1 MKDGYTSFFLKDLL
15 QIIDKV
21 ALDNQR
27 EPNMMMLVG
36 NGDEQIVLLQNASVA
51 AYNRGILKMRE
62 ALIKELAS
70 EEDDADG

>member
-1 MKDGYTSFFLKDLL
+1 MKNDYTSYFLKDLL
-15 QIIDKV
+15 QMIDKV
-21 ALDNQR
+21 ALDNQK
-27 EPNMMMLVG
+27 EPNMLMIG
-36 NGDEQIVLLQNASVA
+36 KGDEQVILLQNASVA

>member
-27 EPNMMMLVG
+27 EPNMMMVG
-36 NGDEQIVLLQNASVA
+36 KGDEQIVLLQNASIA

>member
-15 QIIDKV
+15 QIIDKI

-27 EPNMMMLVG
+27 EPNMLMIG
-36 NGDEQIVLLQNASVA
+36 KGDEQVNLLQNASVA

>member
-1 MKDGYTSFFLKDLL
+1 MKDGYTNFFLKDLL

-27 EPNMMMLVG
+27 EPNMMMVG

-62 ALIKELAS
+62 VLIKELAS

>member
-1 MKDGYTSFFLKDLL
+1 MKDDYTSYFLKDLL
-15 QIIDKV
+15 QTIDKC
-21 ALDNQR
+21 ALNIQK
-27 EPNMMMLVG
+27 EPNMLMLG
-36 NGDEQIVLLQNASVA
+36 KDDTQLYLLQNASTA

>member
-15 QIIDKV
+15 QVIDKV

-27 EPNMMMLVG
+27 EPNMMMVG
-36 NGDEQIVLLQNASVA
+36 KGDEQIILLQNASVA

>member
-1 MKDGYTSFFLKDLL
+1 MKDDYTSYFLKDLL
-15 QIIDKV
+15 HMIDKV

-27 EPNMMMLVG
+27 EPNMLMIG
-36 NGDEQIVLLQNASVA
+36 KGDEQVILLQNASVA
-51 AYNRGILKMRE
+51 AYNRGILRMRE

>member
-27 EPNMMMLVG
+27 EPNMLMIG
-36 NGDEQIVLLQNASVA
+36 KGDEQVILLQNASVA
-51 AYNRGILKMRE
+51 AYNRGVLKMRE
-62 ALIKELAS
+62 ALIKALT
-70 EEDDADG
+70 EEADPDG

>member
-1 MKDGYTSFFLKDLL
+1 MKDGYTNFFLKDLL

-27 EPNMMMLVG
+27 EPNMMMVG
-36 NGDEQIVLLQNASVA
+36 KGDEQIVLLQNASIA

>member
-21 ALDNQR
+21 AFDNQR
-27 EPNMMMLVG
+27 EPNMMMVG
-36 NGDEQIVLLQNASVA
+36 KGDEQIVLLQNASVA

>member
-1 MKDGYTSFFLKDLL
+1 MKDGYTSSFLKDLL
-15 QIIDKV
+15 QVIDKV

-27 EPNMMMLVG
+27 EPNMLMIG
-36 NGDEQIVLLQNASVA
+36 KGDEQIILLQNASVA

-70 EEDDADG
+70 EEDDGDG

>member
-27 EPNMMMLVG
+27 EPNMMMVG
-36 NGDEQIVLLQNASVA
+36 KGDEQIVLLQNASVA

>member
-27 EPNMMMLVG
+27 EPNMMMVCK
-36 NGDEQIVLLQNASVA
+36 GDEQIVLLQNASVA

>member
-27 EPNMMMLVG
+27 EPNMMMVG
-36 NGDEQIVLLQNASVA
+36 KGDEQIILLQNASVA

-70 EEDDADG
+70 EEDVADG

>member
-1 MKDGYTSFFLKDLL
+1 MKDGYTNFFLNDLL

-27 EPNMMMLVG
+27 EPNMMMVG
-36 NGDEQIVLLQNASVA
+36 KGDERVNLLQNASVA

-62 ALIKELAS
+62 ALIKKLAS

>member
-1 MKDGYTSFFLKDLL
+1 MKDDYTSYFLKDLL

-27 EPNMMMLVG
+27 EPNMLMIG
-36 NGDEQIVLLQNASVA
+36 KGDEQIILLQNASVA

>member
-1 MKDGYTSFFLKDLL
+1 MKDVYTSFFLKDLL
-15 QIIDKV
+15 QVIDKV

-27 EPNMMMLVG
+27 EPNMMMVG
-36 NGDEQIVLLQNASVA
+36 KGDEQIILLQNASVA

>member
-15 QIIDKV
+15 QVIDKV

-27 EPNMMMLVG
+27 EPNMMMVG
-36 NGDEQIVLLQNASVA
+36 KGDEQIILLQNASVA

-62 ALIKELAS
+62 ALINELAS
-70 EEDDADG
+70 EEDDGDG

>member
-1 MKDGYTSFFLKDLL
+1 MKDDYTSYFLKDLL
-15 QIIDKV
+15 QMIDKV

-27 EPNMMMLVG
+27 EPNMMMVG
-36 NGDEQIVLLQNASVA
+36 KGDEQIILLQNASVA

>member
-1 MKDGYTSFFLKDLL
+1 MKDGYTSYFLKDLL

-27 EPNMMMLVG
+27 EPNMLMIG
-36 NGDEQIVLLQNASVA
+36 KGDEQVILLQNASVA

>member
-1 MKDGYTSFFLKDLL
+1 MKDVYTNFFLKDLL

-27 EPNMMMLVG
+27 EPNMTMVG
-36 NGDEQIVLLQNASVA
+36 KGDEQIVLLQNASVA

>member
-1 MKDGYTSFFLKDLL
+1 MKDGYTSSFLKDLL
-15 QIIDKV
+15 QVIDKV

-27 EPNMMMLVG
+27 EPNMMMVG
-36 NGDEQIVLLQNASVA
+36 KGDEQIILLQNASVA

-70 EEDDADG
+70 EEDDGDG